1 AAPRMMTTL
10 LCLFLALTLTG
21 LFTLAPASSAQSP
34 GSDAADLPRACDID
48 RDAQSC
54 LKQAIRLYEGK
65 KLSKDDLTARRF
77 AAKACAEGAAEGC
90 NFLAAMLEKGIGG
103 PADRQAAV
111 RNYRRACSAGY
122 ANACY
127 NLGQLFYYA
136 AANESEVVQARALF
150 AEACDAKIADSCKD

>member
-1 AAPRMMTTL
+1 MRISDWSSDVCSTVLVFA
-10 LCLFLALTLTG
+10 FALGG
-21 LFTLAPASSAQSP
+21 LFTLAPASAARSP
-34 GSDAADLPRACDID
+34 SSNPAELPQACDVD

-65 KLSKDDLTARRF
+65 TLPKDDATARRF

-111 RNYRRACSAGY
+111 RNYRRACNEGY
-122 ANACY
+122 ANE
-127 NLGQLFYYA
+127 LGRASGGARGCQY
-136 AANESEVVQARALF
+136 EWISVVA
-150 AEACDAKIADSCKD
+150 

>member
-1 AAPRMMTTL
+1 MEFRRV
-10 LCLFLALTLTG
+10 LFRSSPSSN
-21 LFTLAPASSAQSP
+21 PAE
-34 GSDAADLPRACDID
+34 LPQACDVD

-65 KLSKDDLTARRF
+65 TLPKDDATARRF

-111 RNYRRACSAGY
+111 RNYRRACNAGY

-127 NLGQLFYYA
+127 NLGQLFYFA
-136 AANESEVVQARALF
+136 AANEGEVVERSEEHTSELQSLMRISYAVFCLI
-150 AEACDAKIADSCKD
+150 KKKNKKQ

>member
-1 AAPRMMTTL
+1 MEFRRV
-10 LCLFLALTLTG
+10 LFRSSPSSN
-21 LFTLAPASSAQSP
+21 PAE
-34 GSDAADLPRACDID
+34 LPRACDID

-111 RNYRRACSAGY
+111 RNYRRACSEIGRASGR
-122 ANACY
+122 
-127 NLGQLFYYA
+127 
-136 AANESEVVQARALF
+136 ARV
-150 AEACDAKIADSCKD
+150 CQ